1 MCKIRV
7 IIKRAD
13 REVVYDEV
21 RDIETTVNPLDRPT
35 YVEMEGEDKFAL
47 TFYYSGSFEKYQK
60 LVIND
65 DLEISYGILSG
76 RISQFCTKHNRVEG
90 TDSYA
95 IIGKLLNSN
104 VSPRFDNNIKE
115 GLKLVN
121 SLLLLFKEM
130 REQGVLK
137 KTPMQV

>member
-21 RDIETTVNPLDRPT
+21 RDVETTVNPLDRPT
-35 YVEMEGEDKFAL
+35 YVEMEGEDRL
-47 TFYYSGSFEKYQK
+47 VLSFYYTGSVEKYKK

-95 IIGKLLNSN
+95 IIRKLLNPN

-137 KTPMQV
+137 KTPMLA

>member
-35 YVEMEGEDKFAL
+35 YVEMEGEVRFVL
-47 TFYYSGSFEKYQK
+47 TFYYTGSLEKYQK

-95 IIGKLLNSN
+95 VIGKLLNSN

-121 SLLLLFKEM
+121 SLLLLFKDM
-130 REQGVLK
+130 REQGVLE
-137 KTPMQV
+137 KTPMLV

>member
-7 IIKRAD
+7 IIKRTD

-21 RDIETTVNPLDRPT
+21 RDVETTVNQLDRPT
-35 YVEMEGEDKFAL
+35 YVEMEGEDRFVL
-47 TFYYSGSFEKYQK
+47 SFYYTGSVEKYQR

-137 KTPMQV
+137 KTPMLA

>member
-21 RDIETTVNPLDRPT
+21 RDIETSISPLDRPT
-35 YVEMEGEDKFAL
+35 YVEMESDDRFVL
-47 TFYYSGSFEKYQK
+47 SFYYTGSVEKYQK

-90 TDSYA
+90 TDSFA
-95 IIGKLLNSN
+95 ILGKLPKLN

-121 SLLLLFKEM
+121 SLLLLFKKM
-130 REQGVLK
+130 REQGILK
-137 KTPMQV
+137 QTPMLD